1 MKHRLTALTGVVL
14 LAGAM
19 GCSRPL
25 STREKATGVG
35 AVGGAAAGGIIGATV
50 GHPAAGALVGGA
62 LGAGAGALI
71 GDNMQRNEQIQA
83 DQQRQID
90 RNRAESERLRREQQQ
105 QPPPPPREY

>member
-1 MKHRLTALTGVVL
+1 MKHTLTALTAVVL
-14 LAGAM
+14 LTGAI
-19 GCSRPL
+19 GCSTPWT
-25 STREKATGVG
+25 TREKATAVG

-62 LGAGAGALI
+62 LI

-90 RNRAESERLRREQQQ
+90 RNRAEQERLRREQQQ
-105 QPPPPPREY
+105 PPPPREY

>member
-1 MKHRLTALTGVVL
+1 MHHRFLMLFSCLMLTA
-14 LAGAM
+14 AF
-19 GCSRPL
+19 GCSQPL
-25 STREKATGVG
+25 TTREKATGVG
-35 AVGGAAAGGIIGATV
+35 ALGGAAAGGIIGATV

-90 RNRAESERLRREQQQ
+90 RNRAETERLKQQQQ
-105 QPPPPPREY
+105 QPPPPREY

>member
-1 MKHRLTALTGVVL
+1 MKHSLAAVTGVLL
-14 LAGAM
+14 LAGAI
-19 GCSRPL
+19 GCSSGPL
-25 STREKATGVG
+25 TTREKATGVG
-35 AVGGAAAGGIIGATV
+35 ALGGAAAGGIIGATV

-90 RNRAESERLRREQQQ
+90 RNRAETERLRREQQQ
-105 QPPPPPREY
+105 PPPPREY

>member
-1 MKHRLTALTGVVL
+1 MKHTLTALIAVVL
-14 LAGAM
+14 LVGAI
-19 GCSRPL
+19 GCSTPMT
-25 STREKATGVG
+25 TREKATAVG

-83 DQQRQID
+83 NQQRQID
-90 RNRAESERLRREQQQ
+90 RNRAEQERLRREQQQ
-105 QPPPPPREY
+105 QPPPPREY

>member
-1 MKHRLTALTGVVL
+1 MKYTLTALTAVVL
-14 LAGAM
+14 LSGAI
-19 GCSRPL
+19 GCSTPWT
-25 STREKATGVG
+25 TREKATAVG

-71 GDNMQRNEQIQA
+71 GDNMQRNEQVQA

-90 RNRAESERLRREQQQ
+90 RNRAEQERLRREQQQ
-105 QPPPPPREY
+105 PPPPREY